1 MATSKKIS
9 ARFQSNVGELNFIH
23 AVKPDL
29 KYGPTYQV
37 TQNFSIEEGKQQV
50 ARMEALNPAFKGK
63 IPFKQTDEG
72 ISFKIKQKRYISW
85 FDKDGKKQERESIPT
100 LLNKDNSP
108 FTGTE
113 NPWGGTTGEVAMTV
127 DLTKDQQG
135 NPTVALRLVGIRFHD
150 VKVGGAGGD
159 SDPLF
164 GGGKRDPDADPVEGD
179 DPTDESTFA
188 NASDD
193 DFDDD
198 IPF

>member
-9 ARFQSNVGELNFIH
+9 YRFQTNVCDLSYIH

-37 TQNFSIEEGKQQV
+37 TASFPKEEGLKQV
-50 ARMEALNPAFKGK
+50 AAMEALNPAFKGK
-63 IPFKQTDEG
+63 IPFKQTDDVV
-72 ISFKIKQKRYISW
+72 SLKIKQKRYINW

-108 FTGTE
+108 YTGAE

-135 NPTVALRLVGIRFHD
+135 NPTVALRLVGIRFHE
-150 VKVGGAGGD
+150 VKVGGE
-159 SDPLF
+159 SNKDPLF
-164 GGGKRDPDADPVEGD
+164 GGGKSSDTE
-179 DPTDESTFA
+179 
-188 NASDD
+188 DD
-193 DFDDD
+193 DAPAFTAEDDSFDDD

>member
-9 ARFQSNVGELNFIH
+9 ARFQTQIGELNFIH

-37 TQNFSIEEGKQQV
+37 THNLPEAEGLAQV

-63 IPFKQTDEG
+63 IPFKNTDG
-72 ISFKIKQKRYISW
+72 QVSFKVKQKRYISW

-135 NPTVALRLVGIRFHD
+135 NPTVALRLVGIRFHEI
-150 VKVGGAGGD
+150 KVGGAGGD

-164 GGGKRDPDADPVEGD
+164 GGGKRDPDADSVEGD
-179 DPTDESTFA
+179 DQLDTSTFG
-188 NASDD
+188 NDSE